1 MKRSVIAA
9 LLLIGFLVSFC
20 FSGVNAVS
28 SATPKGAE
36 VAVTVETYVTHLA
49 SVYSLSSPAVLL
61 LPIVLVLSLF
71 ALVSYLG
78 KQKNVGFLFTAAA
91 LVFYVIF
98 VISYCQE
105 TRNTSVYNVLNG
117 MFEEQGIKVKK
128 RDFFITMTPD
138 WTCFLTM
145 ALAVAAC
152 IVSLPNF
159 KTANTRYSLK
169 LELEPYAYIAPHVLF
184 FTLFSL
190 VPIVYGIYTGFT
202 KWDIYNEPVF
212 TGLSNFETILFKEGN
227 TYYNQL
233 RNGLWNTVKFV
244 IYTTPFLIVIPLALA
259 MALRKVTRGNKIM
272 QTIYYLPALMSTT
285 TVMLAWTYFF
295 RQQYGFANNFLG
307 FTCEWFA
314 PPFSWVMLVVITV
327 WWGNGGNMVI
337 YQSSLASIPEEQYEA
352 ASIDGANAVQK
363 FFYVTLPNMSYPMM
377 YTLVTTII
385 AQFNVYGQPQMM
397 MGYNYDGANAVLMM
411 YIKDTAFAQGV
422 AGIASAMAL
431 ILAAVIMV
439 VAAIQVRVMF
449 NDSKN

>member
-1 MKRSVIAA
+1 MKRTAIP
-9 LLLIGFLVSFC
+9 LLLLVCFLVSFC

-28 SATPKGAE
+28 SIAAKDGTIT
-36 VAVTVETYVTHLA
+36 TVETFVSHLS
-49 SVYSLSSPAVLL
+49 SVYSLSSTAVLL
-61 LPIVLVLSLF
+61 LPFVLVLSLL
-71 ALVSYLG
+71 ALVSYIG

-91 LVFYVIF
+91 IVFYVVF
-98 VISYCQE
+98 LFAYCAE
-105 TRNTSVYNVLNG
+105 TRNNSVYNVINELFKAEG
-117 MFEEQGIKVKK
+117 LKPKK
-128 RDFFITMTPD
+128 RDVFINMAPT
-138 WTCFLTM
+138 WHCFLTIG
-145 ALAVAAC
+145 LGLLTCAA
-152 IVSLPNF
+152 SFPNF
-159 KTANTRYSLK
+159 KTKTTRYNLK

-190 VPIVYGIYTGFT
+190 VPIIYGLYTGFT

-212 TGLSNFETILFKEGN
+212 AGLTNFETILFKEGN

-244 IYTTPFLIVIPLALA
+244 IYTTPFLIIVPLSIAL
-259 MALRKVTRGNKIM
+259 ALRKVTRGNKLM
-272 QTIYYLPALMSTT
+272 QTIYYLPSLMSTT

-295 RQQYGFANNFLG
+295 RNSYGFANNFLG

-314 PPFSWVMLVVITV
+314 PPYSWIMLVIITV

-337 YQSSLASIPEEQYEA
+337 YQSSLASIPEEQFEA

-431 ILAAVIMV
+431 ILAAIIMV
-439 VAAIQVRVMF
+439 VAAIQIRIMF
-449 NDSKN
+449 KDSKG